1 MTPREKSLSDI
12 GLVALKHGLTR
23 HDILGRVKTT
33 HICRARHEAFYT
45 FRRRG
50 WSYAEIGRL
59 FGRDHSTIIHGVEK
73 HQKIAFALPVNAGAT
88 AGLI

>member
-33 HICRARHEAFYT
+33 HICRARHEAYYH
-45 FRRRG
+45 FRRKG
-50 WSYAEIGRL
+50 WSYPEIGRL
-59 FGRDHSTIIHGVEK
+59 FGRDHSTIIYGVEK
-73 HQKIAFALPVNAGAT
+73 HQKVAFALPVNAGVT